1 MITANDNIDI
11 KTKGDNMIYKKVIE
25 AIFLKRPNRFIAQV
39 LIDGKEEIVHVKNTG
54 RCKELLLSGARV
66 ILEDCSHNPNR
77 KTKYS
82 LIAVWKGDMLVNMD
96 SQVPNA
102 VIFDA
107 LKTNKIPEF
116 QKLEFIKRE
125 VTFGDSRFDIYFE
138 SPMEKGF
145 IEIKG
150 VTLEDNG
157 IAMFPDAPTT
167 RGTKHVLEM
176 IEAVREG
183 YRGVILFLIQMNGP
197 KLFRLNWQMDKEFSK
212 AVNLASKNGVE
223 ILAYDS
229 IVRNNSIS
237 IDKPIEI
244 DLITK

>member
-183 YRGVILFLIQMNGP
+183 YRGVILFLIQMKGP

>member
-54 RCKELLLSGARV
+54 RCKELLLPGARV

-82 LIAVWKGDMLVNMD
+82 LIAVWKGNMLVNMD

-183 YRGVILFLIQMNGP
+183 YRGGILFLIQMKGP

>member
-1 MITANDNIDI
+1 
-11 KTKGDNMIYKKVIE
+11 
-25 AIFLKRPNRFIAQV
+25 
-39 LIDGKEEIVHVKNTG
+39 
-54 RCKELLLSGARV
+54 
-66 ILEDCSHNPNR
+66 
-77 KTKYS
+77 
-82 LIAVWKGDMLVNMD
+82 MLVNMD

-183 YRGVILFLIQMNGP
+183 YRGVILFLIQMKGP

>member
-1 MITANDNIDI
+1 
-11 KTKGDNMIYKKVIE
+11 
-25 AIFLKRPNRFIAQV
+25 
-39 LIDGKEEIVHVKNTG
+39 
-54 RCKELLLSGARV
+54 
-66 ILEDCSHNPNR
+66 
-77 KTKYS
+77 
-82 LIAVWKGDMLVNMD
+82 
-96 SQVPNA
+96 
-102 VIFDA
+102 
-107 LKTNKIPEF
+107 
-116 QKLEFIKRE
+116 
-125 VTFGDSRFDIYFE
+125 
-138 SPMEKGF
+138 MEKGF

-183 YRGVILFLIQMNGP
+183 YRGVILFLIQMKGP

-212 AVNLASKNGVE
+212 AVKLANENGVE